1 MISISL
7 PPRRSVVVGD
17 LNEHVDEN
25 TETDAPLNRCVRLEF
40 ANPFP
45 TLPTFKVMELN

>member
-1 MISISL
+1 MISITL
-7 PPRRSVVVGD
+7 QPRRSVVVGD

-25 TETDAPLNRCVRLEF
+25 TETDAPLKMCRLEF

-45 TLPTFKVMELN
+45 TLSTFKVMELN